1 MATSQLFLSPFVA
14 KAVKDKKANG
24 RPKAAGG
31 PKQQATYGICY
42 KWAVNVTCPHPVC
55 KFIHGCKSCGIGAS
69 GTHVMSTCKAGIKIP
84 GGKSP
89 K

>member
-31 PKQQATYGICY
+31 PKQQATYGICH
-42 KWAVNVTCPHPVC
+42 KWAVNEPCPTQCANSYMDANPVALVQV
-55 KFIHGCKSCGIGAS
+55 GL
-69 GTHVMSTCKAGIKIP
+69 M
-84 GGKSP
+84 
-89 K
+89 